1 MRRRQCNCRIAEKL
15 SEGLN
20 RNSFIGAR
28 RRRESGRGWGPPPRG
43 HRSQSRNQ
51 HCVTCEKP
59 HLCPNCSALQ
69 NGSKG
74 PVKKPFRDAVNRGHP
89 AAPRAALVRELQAE
103 LSADT
108 IALEISSR
116 HAPRAGATGPV
127 GPDVPAE
134 VPSGSIP
141 CWLFGQRRATI
152 RGRMLLNAVVCSR
165 VRELQ
170 EALSAAGIALESLP
184 KFSRQCRSRRRA
196 TSTSSVKT
204 AAQDDFPGIQ
214 SLGIPATEAEGA
226 SRPCRAPEPQARANH
241 PPLGLT
247 GLDL

>member
-1 MRRRQCNCRIAEKL
+1 MVTRVLGTVRAQQL
-15 SEGLN
+15 G
-20 RNSFIGAR
+20 RNSRVA
-28 RRRESGRGWGPPPRG
+28 
-43 HRSQSRNQ
+43 
-51 HCVTCEKP
+51 
-59 HLCPNCSALQ
+59 ALQ
-69 NGSKG
+69 KRWDRLRSGL
-74 PVKKPFRDAVNRGHP
+74 D
-89 AAPRAALVRELQAE
+89 LILQK
-103 LSADT
+103 
-108 IALEISSR
+108 
-116 HAPRAGATGPV
+116 
-127 GPDVPAE
+127 
-134 VPSGSIP
+134 
-141 CWLFGQRRATI
+141 RRADMADLP
-152 RGRMLLNAVVCSR
+152 GGAGGLL

-241 PPLGLT
+241 PPLGST